1 MKTILNNIFIIA
13 CFLLLA
19 SCISKKKVS
28 NKVNSTSISQEKKNA
43 GVYEVTNCSSE
54 SGIEFSETPDV
65 KLTFP
70 KGMQVPKYYKIF
82 STQEDVLKTFMEM
95 RKQNAPGFSG
105 ITAPF
110 FINNKVECNALTI
123 EPINAMSKELMAK
136 YPDIITLKGFEAS
149 DKSKT
154 CRITYSESAGLNIE
168 YTIGSEKYF
177 LLRILNSD
185 GNYYYITYSKNDPNL
200 IKK

>member
-1 MKTILNNIFIIA
+1 
-13 CFLLLA
+13 
-19 SCISKKKVS
+19 
-28 NKVNSTSISQEKKNA
+28 
-43 GVYEVTNCSSE
+43 
-54 SGIEFSETPDV
+54 
-65 KLTFP
+65 
-70 KGMQVPKYYKIF
+70 
-82 STQEDVLKTFMEM
+82 MEM

-123 EPINAMSKELMAK
+123 EPITAMSKELMAK

-154 CRITYSESAGLNIE
+154 IIYILESAGLNIE